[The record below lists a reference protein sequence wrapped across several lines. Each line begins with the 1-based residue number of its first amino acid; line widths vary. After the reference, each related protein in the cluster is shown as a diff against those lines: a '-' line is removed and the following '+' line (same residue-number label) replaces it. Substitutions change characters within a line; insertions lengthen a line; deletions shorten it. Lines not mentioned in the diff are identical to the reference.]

1 MAEEGIH
8 KQQFVV
14 RDLSTRSVTLY
25 PAKAQVIQDISDVT
39 LQPGANEIT
48 IYGLTP
54 TADESSIKVDG
65 KGSAVRTPLLSTS
78 STEPSRP
85 LQI

>member
-1 MAEEGIH
+1 MVEEVVH
-8 KQQFVV
+8 KQEFVV
-14 RDLSTRSVTLY
+14 RSLSTRSVTLY
-25 PAKAQVIQDISDVT
+25 PAKAQVVRDISDVT

-65 KGSAVRTPLLSTS
+65 KGSAVRAPLFGTS
-78 STEPSRP
+78 STDPSR
-85 LQI
+85 

>member
-1 MAEEGIH
+1 MAEDNVH
-8 KQQFVV
+8 KQEFVV
-14 RDLSTRSVTLY
+14 RTLSTRSVTLY
-25 PAKAQVIQDISDVT
+25 PAKARVIRDISDVT
-39 LQPGANEIT
+39 LEPGANEIT

-65 KGSAVRTPLLSTS
+65 RGSAVSTPLYNITCKS
-78 STEPSRP
+78 SSRP